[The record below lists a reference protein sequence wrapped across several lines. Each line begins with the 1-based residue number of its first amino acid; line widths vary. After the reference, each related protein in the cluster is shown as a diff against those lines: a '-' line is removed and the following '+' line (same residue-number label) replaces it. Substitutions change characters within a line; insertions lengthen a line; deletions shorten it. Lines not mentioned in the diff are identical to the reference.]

1 MNLNP
6 ILPHAAAYA
15 ARCELELLSAP
26 ARGTVA
32 RPHRPSL
39 AARALRALSAAFAS
53 APERTTTQ
61 PAAWRRAPA
70 RSN

>member
-15 ARCELELLSAP
+15 ARCELELLNSA

-39 AARALRALSAAFAS
+39 ASRALHALSAAFDRAS
-53 APERTTTQ
+53 ERPTTQ
-61 PAAWRRAPA
+61 PAAWRRAP
-70 RSN
+70 SS

>member
-15 ARCELELLSAP
+15 ARCESELLTAP
-26 ARGTVA
+26 ARGTS
-32 RPHRPSL
+32 RPNRPSL
-39 AARALRALSAAFAS
+39 ATRALRALTAALDR
-53 APERTTTQ
+53 APERPAPET
-61 PAAWRRAPA
+61 AAWRRTPA

>member
-15 ARCELELLSAP
+15 ARCESELLTAP
-26 ARGTVA
+26 ARGTS
-32 RPHRPSL
+32 RPNRPSL
-39 AARALRALSAAFAS
+39 ATRALRALTAAFNR
-53 APERTTTQ
+53 APERPAPD
-61 PAAWRRAPA
+61 PAAWRHTAA